1 LLSSQ
6 TFTSTRLKLDGF
18 KGPFITHG
26 IDLVADPQDR
36 DSVYIHAI
44 NHLPHPDYNSSG
56 SSSSDSGSVSG
67 STSDYKGNKARSQ
80 IEVFH
85 HTLHPKSP
93 SSVAR
98 HIRSIHHPL
107 IRTPNDIYSI
117 APGEF
122 LVTNDHKHREHGLR
136 RTFEDVWTGKM
147 AHVTETVHVR
157 VDLDL
162 DLDLEIEGKGGVA
175 GAVAGEKRDGE
186 DGVKVTLALEGM
198 HNNNGL
204 GHGDPKKDKEVLV
217 CDAAGGVLHLA
228 RLSSS
233 QPSSQTSSSLT
244 PSITK
249 KLELVESIQMDSTID
264 NPSYFHDPYPG
275 NRCDASGYVLAGL
288 LRGAD
293 YGKFFR
299 DEGHV
304 DPSVV
309 WHVSRSE
316 SKDKKEQEKE
326 AGDRWT
332 RRIVFQDDGETLS
345 SASTAVVLPI
355 DPATNGGRKEAWI
368 WVTGPSSKAVV
379 AAKID
384 LVTLC

>member
-6 TFTSTRLKLDGF
+6 TFTSTRLKLEGF
-18 KGPFITHG
+18 QGPFITHG

-36 DSVYIHAI
+36 NSVYIHAI
-44 NHLPHPDYNSSG
+44 NHLPDPDYDSESKSNSH
-56 SSSSDSGSVSG
+56 
-67 STSDYKGNKARSQ
+67 KARSQ
-80 IEVFH
+80 IEIFH

-93 SSVAR
+93 SSSSIAVAR

-117 APGEF
+117 APGEL
-122 LVTNDHKHREHGLR
+122 LVTNDHKYREHGLR
-136 RTFEDVWTGKM
+136 RTLEDVWTGRM

-157 VDLDL
+157 ADVDTG
-162 DLDLEIEGKGGVA
+162 GKGGVA
-175 GAVAGEKRDGE
+175 VAVKGEKRDGE
-186 DGVKVTLALEGM
+186 DGVKVMVALKGM

-204 GHGDPKKDKEVLV
+204 GHGDPDKEGEVLV

-233 QPSSQTSSSLT
+233 QPPSSSSSSVGTSFSKNPQDLE
-244 PSITK
+244 
-249 KLELVESIQMDSTID
+249 LELVESIQMDSTID

-316 SKDKKEQEKE
+316 SKDKKEKEKE
-326 AGDRWT
+326 AGDGWT

-345 SASTAVVLPI
+345 SASTAVILPI
-355 DPATNGGRKEAWI
+355 DPATNEGRKEAWI

-379 AAKID
+379 ATKID
-384 LVTLC
+384 LATLC

>member
-6 TFTSTRLKLDGF
+6 TFTSTRLTLEDF
-18 KGPFITHG
+18 EGPFITHG
-26 IDLVADPQDR
+26 IDLVADPQDEN
-36 DSVYIHAI
+36 SVYIHAI
-44 NHLPHPDYNSSG
+44 NHLPNPDYNSSG

-98 HIRSIHHPL
+98 HVRSIRHPL

-117 APGEF
+117 APGEL

-136 RTFEDVWTGKM
+136 RTLEDIWTGRM

-157 VDLDL
+157 VDLD
-162 DLDLEIEGKGGVA
+162 DGIESRDAAEGVR
-175 GAVAGEKRDGE
+175 V
-186 DGVKVTLALEGM
+186 GVVLKGM

-204 GHGDPKKDKEVLV
+204 GHGDPDKEGEVLV

-233 QPSSQTSSSLT
+233 QPSSQTSSSST
-244 PSITK
+244 PSMTK

-264 NPSYFHDPYPG
+264 NPSYFHDPYPET
-275 NRCDASGYVLAGL
+275 RCDASGYVLAGL

-316 SKDKKEQEKE
+316 SKDKKEKEKE
-326 AGDRWT
+326 AGDGWT

-355 DPATNGGRKEAWI
+355 DPATNGGRKEGWI

-384 LVTLC
+384 LATLC